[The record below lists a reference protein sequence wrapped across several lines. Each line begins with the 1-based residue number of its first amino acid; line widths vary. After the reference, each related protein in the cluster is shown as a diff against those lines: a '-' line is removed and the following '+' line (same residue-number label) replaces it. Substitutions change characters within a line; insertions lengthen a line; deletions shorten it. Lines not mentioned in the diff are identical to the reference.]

1 MEGMETASP
10 GAATAAPTPDERR
23 QRVFG
28 WLDARGI
35 AYTWYEHPE
44 APTIEAARRYWRDDG
59 SKHCKNLFFRN
70 HKGNRHYL
78 VCFDCERNLAI
89 HDLEHRLRQGKL
101 SFASEQRMER
111 WLGLRPGSVSP
122 FGRINDPARHVHLFL
137 DASLQRLPAYSCH
150 PNDKRS
156 DCYGIGDIAQIA
168 VKRNALEL
176 LPAELRARR
185 KKRATI
191 GTGSMNDPY
200 MPVERELRLTRRA
213 LGMIADERF
222 PVHVITKS
230 SLAERDADIL
240 QEISATYA
248 AVSFT
253 VTCADDAL
261 SVRTEPGAPASS
273 ERFRAMAALAA
284 KGIYTGVTMMPLL
297 PLINDTRENVEAIVR
312 RAKDAGASYI
322 LPMFGVTLRSGSRE
336 HFHATLDREFP
347 GLKARYEACFGNRYE
362 CFSPSYRKLNDTFR
376 NLCAKLGLETRMRF
390 YAPTLPEQ
398 GSLF

>member
-1 MEGMETASP
+1 MRYIETKTILSKLR
-10 GAATAAPTPDERR
+10 TADRW
-23 QRVFG
+23 F
-28 WLDARGI
+28 GI
-35 AYTWYEHPE
+35 AYNM
-44 APTIEAARRYWRDDG
+44 
-59 SKHCKNLFFRN
+59 NLYRGCQ
-70 HKGNRHYL
+70 HGCIY
-78 VCFDCERNLAI
+78 CDT
-89 HDLEHRLRQGKL
+89 
-101 SFASEQRMER
+101 
-111 WLGLRPGSVSP
+111 
-122 FGRINDPARHVHLFL
+122 
-137 DASLQRLPAYSCH
+137 
-150 PNDKRS
+150 RS

-336 HFHATLDREFP
+336 HFHATL
-347 GLKARYEACFGNRYE
+347 L
-362 CFSPSYRKLNDTFR
+362 
-376 NLCAKLGLETRMRF
+376 
-390 YAPTLPEQ
+390 
-398 GSLF
+398 SLIHI